1 MASGSA
7 LIRANGSRSRPSH
20 WRRTSRPVLS
30 CAKDRLCPQ
39 LTRDHELLDL
49 VCSFANREDLGV
61 PVEAAHRVLLDVAVS
76 AMDLD
81 GRVGHLDREP
91 PALEL
96 CLRCREREVTSAVLE
111 ICRLVDEQP

>member
-7 LIRANGSRSRPSH
+7 LMRANGSRSRSCH
-20 WRRTSRPVLS
+20 WRRTSRSVLS
-30 CAKDRLCPQ
+30 CAKGRLRAQ

-49 VCSFANREDLGV
+49 VCSLANREDLGV

-81 GRVGHLDREP
+81 GLVGRLDREP

-111 ICRLVDEQP
+111 IRGLV